1 MRSAGLSGL
10 GESTPKIFGLRL
22 RSQSAALWSSP
33 GYWVVYAG
41 VPPKRSTAPV
51 RSSRTSP
58 SRRSTPAAA
67 RLVGGDVLARLDAG
81 DV

>member
-22 RSQSAALWSSP
+22 RSQSTALWSRP
-33 GYWVVYAG
+33 GYWVVYSG

-51 RSSRTSP
+51 RSPGHRSNGQGISLGNSSREH
-58 SRRSTPAAA
+58 
-67 RLVGGDVLARLDAG
+67 
-81 DV
+81 